1 MEKKFTNSL
10 IHETSPYLLQHAH
23 NPVEWKAWNEA
34 AWKKAKKENKLVLV
48 SVGYS
53 SCHWCHVMEHETFED
68 TIAAKLMNDHF
79 VCIKVDREERPDVD
93 HVYMSAVQLMTG
105 QGGWPLNCFCLPNG
119 KPIFGGTY
127 FPNAQWQNV
136 LNQLHNFY
144 AQNPAKAEE
153 YGEELTQGIRS
164 MELVSLN
171 KNEISFSKDEMKP
184 IVENW
189 KKHFDYEE
197 GGPNR
202 APKFPMPNNYE
213 FLLHYAVAEKDDS
226 LKDYVLL
233 TLDKMAFGGIYD
245 QIGGGFS
252 RYSTDTL
259 WKVPHFEKMLYDNA
273 QLVSLYSHAYQIT
286 KKELYK
292 QVVYETL
299 EFIEREM
306 TSDEGGFYSALD
318 ADSEGVEGKFYVWS
332 KEELINILGESFDI
346 FADYFNVNV
355 TGYWE
360 HENYILLR
368 KDEDEA
374 IASRNS
380 MSLSQLNQ
388 VLEDSK
394 LKLLKARDKRIRPGL
409 DNKQLTSWNAL
420 MIKGYCDAYEA
431 FGEKKFL
438 DAAIKNTNLIL
449 TKIKREDG
457 GLNHNYKNEKSSING
472 YLEDYSFFIEAMTK
486 LYEATFEEKY
496 LDDARQFADFALAHF
511 FDEQTGMFFFTS
523 NLDPELIARKKE
535 IHDNVTPASNSSM
548 AKALFLLGKFF
559 DDNRYLEISKTMLH
573 NVKNEM
579 ARYGSSYSN
588 WCELMM
594 WNVFPFYEIAIAG
607 KDADE
612 RRKELSNHYI
622 PNKILAGT
630 VNGKTKLALL
640 ENRTSENKTFIY
652 VCEDKFC
659 KLPKEGTEEALHLLK

>member
-23 NPVEWKAWNEA
+23 NPVDWQAWTDE
-34 AWKKAKKENKLVLV
+34 AWKKAVKENKLVLV

-68 TIAAKLMNDHF
+68 TVAAKLMNDYF

-127 FPNAQWQNV
+127 FPNAQWQNI

-144 AQNPAKAEE
+144 TQNPTKAEE

-164 MELVSLN
+164 MEFVSLN
-171 KNEISFSKDEMKP
+171 KNEIDFSKDDLKP

-189 KKHFDYEE
+189 KKYFDFEE

-213 FLLHYAVAEKDDS
+213 FLLHYAVAAKDDA
-226 LKDYVLL
+226 LKEYVSL

-273 QLVSLYSHAYQIT
+273 QLVSLYSHAYQLT

-299 EFIEREM
+299 NFIEREM
-306 TSDEGGFYSALD
+306 TSTEGGFFSALD
-318 ADSEGVEGKFYVWS
+318 ADSEGVEGKFYVWKKS
-332 KEELINILGESFDI
+332 ELEILLADKFKI
-346 FADYFNVNV
+346 FAAYYNVNE

-360 HENYILLR
+360 HDNYILLR
-368 KDEDEA
+368 KESDEE
-374 IASRNS
+374 IASTNNISIPELQSLISESKIILLAERN
-380 MSLSQLNQ
+380 
-388 VLEDSK
+388 
-394 LKLLKARDKRIRPGL
+394 KRIRPGL
-409 DNKQLTSWNAL
+409 DDKQLTSWNAL

-438 DAAIKNTNLIL
+438 DAAVKAINKILKN
-449 TKIKREDG
+449 KKHDG
-457 GLNHNYKNEKSSING
+457 SLSHVMTKNEPEIPSF
-472 YLEDYSFFIEAMTK
+472 LEDYSFTIEALIK
-486 LYEATFEEKY
+486 LYETTFEEKY
-496 LDDARQFADFALAHF
+496 LEEAKSFAEYAFAHF

-523 NLDPELIARKKE
+523 NLDPQLIARKKE
-535 IHDNVTPASNSSM
+535 IHDNVTPASNSTM
-548 AKALFLLGKFF
+548 AKAIFLLGKYF
-559 DDNRYLEISKTMLH
+559 DDNRYLDISKTMLH

-588 WCELMM
+588 WCELMI
-594 WNVFPFYEIAIAG
+594 WNTFPFYEIAIAG
-607 KDADE
+607 KDTKE
-612 RRKELSNHYI
+612 KRKELCNHYI
-622 PNKILAGT
+622 RNKILAGT
-630 VNGKTKLALL
+630 VNGKTNLPMLQ
-640 ENRTSENKTFIY
+640 NRLSENKTFIY
-652 VCEDKFC
+652 VCEDNFC
-659 KLPKEGTEEALHLLK
+659 KLPMEGTEEAFQLLK